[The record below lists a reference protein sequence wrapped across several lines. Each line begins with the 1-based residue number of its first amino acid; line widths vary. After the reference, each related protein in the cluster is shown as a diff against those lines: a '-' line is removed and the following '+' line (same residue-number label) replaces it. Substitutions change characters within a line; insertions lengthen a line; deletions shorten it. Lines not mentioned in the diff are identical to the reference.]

1 MSDHRPAV
9 LVVED
14 EPLIRMGAVSIVED
28 AGCEALEASH
38 ADAAIQI
45 LESRSDIR
53 LVLTD
58 VDMPGTMD
66 GLKLA
71 HHISNRWPPIRLIV
85 VSGKLLIEASHLPR
99 GARFFGKPYADTAV
113 SRAVK
118 EMLARP

>member
-14 EPLIRMGAVSIVED
+14 EPLIRMGAVSSVED

-53 LVLTD
+53 
-58 VDMPGTMD
+58 
-66 GLKLA
+66 
-71 HHISNRWPPIRLIV
+71 
-85 VSGKLLIEASHLPR
+85 
-99 GARFFGKPYADTAV
+99 
-113 SRAVK
+113 
-118 EMLARP
+118 